1 MKTRREKMSN
11 EAFPKRRINEASR
24 IFDETKE
31 LFEDDS
37 KKIYI
42 TTILTK
48 DEMDSLLE
56 ELIACFTHIED
67 FAKCK
72 RVYMW
77 KKTLID

>member
-1 MKTRREKMSN
+1 MNN
-11 EAFPKRRINEASR
+11 EAFTKRRIDEAKR
-24 IFDETKE
+24 IFDETRE

-37 KKIYI
+37 KKIYV

-56 ELIACFTHIED
+56 ELIACFTYIED

-77 KKTLID
+77 KKTLIK